1 MTKRLLLVDDEESF
15 LQSLKAGLQ
24 HFSDIFETDTCYSV
38 KDAIKNVL
46 ARDYDVIVTDLRMP
60 GKSGIDFLV
69 FLKQIKYTG
78 KLMVMSA
85 YNTVDNIRR
94 IRSLGNID
102 IFSKPFNVEWFKRKL
117 IDFFSKEEEVTF
129 ESIDLVTVMQ
139 VINLEKKTSA
149 VQIDVDKDKGFIY
162 FEEGEIISAEF
173 RNLRDEAAIRE
184 VLNLNKG
191 QITIKK
197 IRNRVKK
204 TIRKP
209 FVELLMELT
218 QRIDE
223 LRKDHKETFG
233 KKEEAEVEETK
244 KIKYKTAIKQKL
256 ARLREVPGY
265 LAAGVFTPQGE
276 LLDGESEVSGID
288 FKLAGSLV
296 NDTMLNARTM
306 MLEAGFGETRMIQI
320 DTYVGC
326 VFCKCYNDG
335 KRHFHTVLVIKND
348 GNVAMAKVKLMK
360 TVEELVCEF

>member
-24 HFSDIFETDTCYSV
+24 KFNDIFDTDTCYSV

-149 VQIDVDKDKGFIY
+149 VQITVDEDKGFIY

-173 RNLRDEAAIRE
+173 RGLRDEAAIRE
-184 VLNLNKG
+184 VLNFNKG

-197 IRNRVKK
+197 IKNRIKK

-209 FVELLMELT
+209 FVELLMDLT
-218 QRIDE
+218 RRIDE
-223 LRKDHKETFG
+223 IRKNHEETFG
-233 KKEEAEVEETK
+233 IEEETQAEDTH
-244 KIKYKTAIKQKL
+244 KISHKTRITQKL
-256 ARLREVPGY
+256 AHLHDVSGY

-276 LLDGESEVSGID
+276 FVDGESEFSGID

-296 NDTMLNARTM
+296 NDTMLNARAMT
-306 MLEAGFGETRMIQI
+306 LEVGFGETSMIQL
-320 DTYVGC
+320 DTCVGF

-335 KRHFHTVLVIKND
+335 KRHFHTLLVIKND
-348 GNVAMAKVKLMK
+348 GNVAMAKVKLIK
-360 TVEELVCEF
+360 TVEELVDEF

>member
-24 HFSDIFETDTCYSV
+24 QFNDIFETDTCYSV

-149 VQIDVDKDKGFIY
+149 VQIAVDEDNGFIY

-173 RNLRDEAAIRE
+173 KNLRDEAAIRE
-184 VLNLNKG
+184 GLNFNKG

-197 IRNRVKK
+197 IKNKVKK

-209 FVELLMELT
+209 FVELLMDLT
-218 QRIDE
+218 RRIDE
-223 LRKDHKETFG
+223 IRKDHEETFG
-233 KKEEAEVEETK
+233 KDETQREDSQ
-244 KIKYKTAIKQKL
+244 KTKHKTGIKQKL
-256 ARLREVPGY
+256 AQLRDISGY

-276 LLDGESEVSGID
+276 LLDGESEISGID

-296 NDTMLNARTM
+296 NDNMLNARAMT
-306 MLEAGFGETRMIQI
+306 LEAGLGETSMIQL
-320 DTYVGC
+320 DTHVGC

-335 KRHFHTVLVIKND
+335 KRHFHTVLLIKND
-348 GNVAMAKVKLMK
+348 GNVAMAKVKLVK
-360 TVEELVCEF
+360 TVEELVNEF